1 MNWRQRLEAA
11 LERYREYKEASEANE
26 SGEPAQPP
34 NFFTAEDLE
43 LASKWNT
50 SPLGE
55 LWLNKFGETLNEA
68 IIPVIRR
75 RLGLGMDRYDEI
87 KKLCELDADIY
98 GAIWRNQP
106 ERAMELYQQE
116 LELWNKLTGGEESGG

>member
-1 MNWRQRLEAA
+1 MNWQQRLEAA
-11 LERYREYKEASEANE
+11 LERYKEYKEASEANE
-26 SGEPAQPP
+26 SSEETPLP

-43 LASKWNT
+43 LASKWST

-55 LWLNKFGETLNEA
+55 LWLNKFGETLEEA

-75 RLGLGMDRYDEI
+75 KLGLDMDHYDEV

-116 LELWNKLTGGEESGG
+116 LELWNKLTGGENSDR

>member
-11 LERYREYKEASEANE
+11 LERYREYKEASEASE

-75 RLGLGMDRYDEI
+75 RLGLGMDRYDEV

-106 ERAMELYQQE
+106 ERAMELYRQL
-116 LELWNKLTGGEESGG
+116 LELWSKLIGGESNA

>member
-11 LERYREYKEASEANE
+11 LERYREYKESAEADE
-26 SGEPAQPP
+26 DAQPP

-75 RLGLGMDRYDEI
+75 KLGLGMDRYDDV

>member
-11 LERYREYKEASEANE
+11 LERYREYKEASEASE

-75 RLGLGMDRYDEI
+75 RLGLGMDRYDEV